1 MKADADDA
9 ATTSFDKE
17 FQTLTTHS
25 VFLRQWHRDVSQC
38 DEVNMCCAVVSDS
51 QNVSSFTINESAH
64 YNNTTVNCKILS
76 QNVVT
81 FLKSKLAVSP
91 TKSLYEMSEMTSNAS
106 SVF

>member
-1 MKADADDA
+1 
-9 ATTSFDKE
+9 
-17 FQTLTTHS
+17 
-25 VFLRQWHRDVSQC
+25 
-38 DEVNMCCAVVSDS
+38 MCCTIVSDS

-81 FLKSKLAVSP
+81 FLTSKLAVSP

-106 SVF
+106 SVFYVYDQLLAPQLSRNVVLA